1 MTVNVNE
8 SEEIVLTAG
17 KRDSKAVVRL
27 DRRHVT
33 EVDRGK
39 VHHVSGG
46 PYKGLLINKKSQ
58 NLDNGEPAEARLEF
72 LAYLVNK
79 DHNNEPVQDSWTLR
93 FWFRGKPDGI
103 TKKRT
108 FSQYF
113 QELMNPENFPKNY
126 MCFMKK
132 AMILMKTYLLIKRVE
147 LEVEQVSKVQSPEA
161 TPPVKS
167 FVSLFTP
174 DIYQYNFVPE
184 ISMNT
189 KTYLTF
195 MIKAKCDAH
204 IALSANYGELH
215 KKTIEVVIGAEHNT
229 RSMIKDGIEGS
240 VRAEALTANV
250 LSGSELRYFWISW
263 GDYKIEVG
271 RGSHYGDGKFL
282 KWNLP
287 DNKRFDIT
295 SLAVATDNTS
305 HGQFEFAELME
316 VETDYSKK
324 AKKSRVRKQILWLAK
339 KQRILHCLED
349 AYPNTQSVPD
359 ILTQTAGRNLDS
371 GTLVMLMKE
380 LEKSQHVREVEI
392 GRWLRIQYEIHH
404 GTGHDLKLVKDLPQ
418 LTGREQPTIAIVTS
432 LYCEKLAVD
441 AMIDDKTTFVKYKT
455 EVRRSFV
462 GESQVYTIGTIGR
475 FKVVSTKLS
484 RHPTSNQSARIS
496 AENTITRILGSFNKV
511 EHVLLVGVAGGVP
524 MPSNYSHHVRPGDVV
539 VSMTTERRDPM
550 YIHCA
555 RITHDPIGRGYV
567 YTTRPFSCR
576 NKTLQNVSMSLE
588 SIVKTEWRKPRPW
601 DIYIE
606 EGQEILGKQETS
618 FKRPS
623 SDKKL
628 RIIRQ
633 NDSSGISF
641 EHPIPPMKHDLK
653 LGVPH
658 ISYGAIGSGRLL
670 SRTQVA
676 RTDFAIKSNIR
687 AYDLDFEAVLE
698 SLEGN
703 RNESFLVIRGIC
715 DYIDGTTKDW
725 QPYAALTAAA
735 YMKALVM
742 AL

>member
-1 MTVNVNE
+1 MNVNE
-8 SEEIVLTAG
+8 SEEVVLTAG
-17 KRDSKAVVRL
+17 KRDGKAVVRL
-27 DRRHVT
+27 DRRHVS
-33 EVDRGK
+33 EVDRAK

-46 PYKGLLINKKSQ
+46 PYKGLIINKKSQ
-58 NLDNGEPAEARLEF
+58 TLDNGDPAEARLEF

-79 DHNNEPVQDSWTLR
+79 DHNNEPLQDAWTLR

-108 FSQYF
+108 FTQYF
-113 QELMNPENFPKNY
+113 QDLMNPENFPKNY

-132 AMILMKTYLLIKRVE
+132 AMVLMKTYLLIKRVE

-215 KKTIEVVIGAEHNT
+215 KKTIEIVIGADHNT
-229 RSMIKDGIEGS
+229 RSLIKDGVEGS
-240 VRAEALTANV
+240 IRAEALTANV

-263 GDYKIEVG
+263 GNFKIEVG

-287 DNKRFDIT
+287 ENKRFDIT

-324 AKKSRVRKQILWLAK
+324 AKKSRVQKQILWLAK
-339 KQRILHCLED
+339 KQRILRCLED
-349 AYPNTQSVPD
+349 AYPNTQSVQD
-359 ILTQTAGRNLDS
+359 ILMRNEGRNLDP
-371 GTLVMLMKE
+371 GTLVMIMKE
-380 LEKSQHVREVEI
+380 LEKSQHVREVEV
-392 GRWLRIQYEIHH
+392 GRWLRIQHEIHQ

-418 LTGREQPTIAIVTS
+418 LTGREQPTVAIVTG

-441 AMIDDKTTFVKYKT
+441 SMIDDKTTFVKYKT
-455 EVRRSFV
+455 E

-496 AENTITRILGSFNKV
+496 AENTITRILGSFSKV

-524 MPSNYSHHVRPGDVV
+524 VPSEYSKHVRPGDVV
-539 VSMTTERRDPM
+539 VSMTTERKDPM
-550 YIHCA
+550 YIHCSK
-555 RITHDPIGRGYV
+555 ITSGRSGRDFV

-606 EGQEILGKQETS
+606 EGLETLGKQETS

-633 NDSSGISF
+633 HDSSVISF
-641 EHPIPPMKHDLK
+641 EHPMPLLKQDLRLTIPNICF
-653 LGVPH
+653 GT
-658 ISYGAIGSGRLL
+658 IGSGRLL
-670 SRTQVA
+670 SRTPAA
-676 RTDFAIKSNIR
+676 RAHFAVHNNIK

-703 RNESFLVIRGIC
+703 RNESFLVIRGVC
-715 DYIDGTTKDW
+715 DYKDGTTKDW
-725 QPYAALTAAA
+725 QPYASLTAAA